1 MEHVQ
6 QPSGFRVADMI
17 EDGLRLFPS
26 GDEAFVA
33 KLRKVLRKR
42 RLAKAD
48 PLLQLADRELA
59 LNSKMAQHQQPAVIR
74 HRFQQRHGLFG
85 IGGKASEKGSIQ
97 LDHSISY
104 P

>member
-6 QPSGFRVADMI
+6 QPGGLRVADVI
-17 EDGLRLFPS
+17 EDDLRLFPS
-26 GDEAFVA
+26 GNEAFVA
-33 KLRKVLRKR
+33 KPCEVLRKR

-48 PLLQLADRELA
+48 PLLQLADGELA

-85 IGGKASEKGSIQ
+85 IGGKASEKSGIQ
-97 LDHSISY
+97 LDHSIS
-104 P
+104 